1 MRQILIINDSQ
12 AAITVQKALL
22 EKAGYKIQSEL
33 KSLNIIETFH
43 NIHMEL
49 IILDWHVPN
58 KDEMEVLKE
67 IRSYSELDNIPV
79 IIISEIYNNTF
90 DLKTAFE
97 FGAWDYLKKPI
108 DEIELEARIA
118 NAFRLVD
125 YHIKKMNI
133 LSALKNIDIKI
144 SKNNAD
150 LLQLELDMKDR
161 EMITVAINIIQNK
174 KFIASLKFDLFEE
187 NIKFDIQQIRHLKK
201 IFNKYESISKSLN
214 WDLFEKRYIELDS
227 NFYNNLSTE
236 FTLLTWGELRLCGLF
251 RIGFSIKEIAALN
264 YSNYDAV
271 RKSVYRIRKKLGINE
286 NVDINLF
293 FQKY

>member
-1 MRQILIINDSQ
+1 MRQILIINDNQ

-33 KSLNIIETFH
+33 KSVNIIETFH

-79 IIISEIYNNTF
+79 IVISEIYNNTL

-97 FGAWDYLKKPI
+97 SGAWDYLKKPI

-125 YHIKKMNI
+125 YHIKEMNI
-133 LSALKNIDIKI
+133 LTTLKNIDVNIIENK
-144 SKNNAD
+144 AD
-150 LLQLELDMKDR
+150 ILQLELDKKDR
-161 EMITVAINIIQNK
+161 EMITVAINTIQNK
-174 KFIASLKFDLFEE
+174 KFIASLKFDLFE
-187 NIKFDIQQIRHLKK
+187 NNVKFDIHHIRHLKK
-201 IFNKYESISKSLN
+201 ILNKYESISKSLN

-227 NFYNNLSTE
+227 NFYSTLSTE

-251 RIGFSIKEIAALN
+251 RIGFTIKEIAALN
-264 YSNYDAV
+264 YSSYDTV

-286 NVDINLF
+286 KVDINLF

>member
-1 MRQILIINDSQ
+1 ML
-12 AAITVQKALL
+12 
-22 EKAGYKIQSEL
+22 
-33 KSLNIIETFH
+33 F
-43 NIHMEL
+43 
-49 IILDWHVPN
+49 
-58 KDEMEVLKE
+58 
-67 IRSYSELDNIPV
+67 
-79 IIISEIYNNTF
+79 IYAHTNTH
-90 DLKTAFE
+90 K
-97 FGAWDYLKKPI
+97 
-108 DEIELEARIA
+108 
-118 NAFRLVD
+118 
-125 YHIKKMNI
+125 
-133 LSALKNIDIKI
+133 IDIKI
-144 SKNNAD
+144 SENNAN

-161 EMITVAINIIQNK
+161 KMITVAINIIQNK
-174 KFIASLKFDLFEE
+174 KFIASLKFDLFE
-187 NIKFDIQQIRHLKK
+187 NDVKFDIHQIRHLKQ

-286 NVDINLF
+286 KVDINLF